1 MAGAALGA
9 LLVALRP
16 PGQERADA
24 PITVRG
30 PSSYA
35 GPGSLGGTDSAL
47 RR

>member
-1 MAGAALGA
+1 MIAAFAIAVG
-9 LLVALRP
+9 
-16 PGQERADA
+16 RAREHYEELP

-30 PSSYA
+30 PVSYA